1 MPKNDEIT
9 TKFKVDISDLKSGI
23 SEANQQIKLANAEF
37 KAATAGMDDWA
48 KSADGIRAKLS
59 QLESVLS
66 AQKSKLE
73 AYNTEL
79 ERQKDAYDENG
90 KRAAELRAK
99 LEDLTKNGVSK
110 TSDEYKKY
118 ESALAA
124 CEAEQEK
131 NKKAVDRLS
140 ITVLDQQA
148 AVGKTQ
154 AEIGKYNGA
163 LDELEKESGEAEK
176 SADELGDSLD
186 EAGDSA
192 EEAGK
197 DAEKSG
203 EGWNKLGDIISSV
216 AKLAVE
222 ALAAATAAVV
232 SFAKESVNVGSA
244 FDASMS
250 QVAAVSGAAEEEFDA
265 LREKALE
272 MGSKTKF
279 SASEAADAMNYMAMA
294 GWKTEDMI
302 SGIEGIMNLAAASG
316 ESLGATSDIVTDALT
331 AFGLT
336 AEDSAHFAD
345 ILAAASSNANTNVSM
360 MGETFKYAAP
370 IAGALGFSAEDTAEA
385 IGLMANAGIKASMA
399 GTSLRTI
406 MTALSGEVS
415 FTGSQIGQVDIAT
428 KNADG
433 SMRELTDILADC
445 REVFSGLT
453 ESEAA
458 FAAESVFGKN
468 AMSGFLA
475 LMNAA
480 PSDVEKL
487 QKAIANCSA
496 ETEEYSGA
504 AEQMAKVMQ
513 DNLAGDITI
522 FKSALE
528 GAQITLSDVLTPALR
543 EFVQFG
549 TESVASLADAFKEG
563 GLSGAMDALGGILSE
578 GLAMVIESLPEFID
592 AGMQLLEA
600 LGEGLVDN
608 LPVIT
613 KAALDVVLMLS
624 EKLIEA
630 TPELITVGVEI
641 LLALI
646 DGFTQAIPTLAEKV
660 VEVVPTVVTA
670 LVGAIPDLLKGA
682 IEFFLAI
689 VQAIPEII
697 PALIEALPEIITAIS
712 EALVEGI
719 PMLIEGSIQLLMA
732 IIDAI
737 PVIVTALTENLPQ
750 IIEAIVTTLVDNI
763 PVLLEGAVT
772 LFMALVEAIPVIVEE
787 LIKALPQI
795 VDALMEFLTGPALDL
810 FTELWEGIK
819 AVFKNL
825 GQWFSIKF
833 KNAWEGI
840 QAAWSAVG
848 QWFADLWES
857 IKEIF
862 SGIGD
867 WFGEK
872 FDAAWQTIKGAWS
885 GVELWFSD
893 LWEGIKEIFSGVGD
907 WFGETFE
914 KVGSAIKA
922 PLNAVIRAM
931 NTVIDGLN
939 TISIDVPDWVPLLG
953 GKTFGFNLS
962 KIPELAQGGV
972 LGRGQT
978 GFLEGNGAE
987 AVVPLDQNKFWIREV
1002 VEEMLG
1008 QMKAAEAAGEI
1019 TSIGGS
1025 RDYNFTQIINAPQ
1038 APSRIE
1044 IYRQTRNLL
1053 SYARATAAGGV

>member
-48 KSADGIRAKLS
+48 KSADGIRAKLG

-90 KRAAELRAK
+90 KRAAELRAT

-118 ESALAA
+118 ENALAA

-154 AEIGKYNGA
+154 AEIGRYNTS
-163 LDELEKESGEAEK
+163 LDTLEKESGEADK
-176 SADELGDSLD
+176 STQELDKAVD
-186 EAGDSA
+186 DAGKTA
-192 EEAGK
+192 EEAGGK
-197 DAEKSG
+197 FDG
-203 EGWNKLGDIISSV
+203 LGKKIAAGV
-216 AKLAVE
+216 AAGMAALGALAVE
-222 ALAAATAAVV
+222 TG
-232 SFAKESVNVGSA
+232 KKIWQ
-244 FDASMS
+244 MS
-250 QVAAVSGAAEEEFDA
+250 NEV
-265 LREKALE
+265 
-272 MGSKTKF
+272 
-279 SASEAADAMNYMAMA
+279 
-294 GWKTEDMI
+294 
-302 SGIEGIMNLAAASG
+302 
-316 ESLGATSDIVTDALT
+316 
-331 AFGLT
+331 
-336 AEDSAHFAD
+336 
-345 ILAAASSNANTNVSM
+345 
-360 MGETFKYAAP
+360 
-370 IAGALGFSAEDTAEA
+370 AEA
-385 IGLMANAGIKASMA
+385 GDRIDKQSQKVGLSYESYQKWDYAMQLA
-399 GTSLRTI
+399 GTSMSNCTTGLKTLTNTFDDALQGSDGAITKFDRLGISLDDLKGKSREDIFGTVVEALQNVADDTERAALANDMFGKSGQDLLPLLNQSSVETRALLQEAEDYGMVMSDDAVKASAEFEDSLTRLKGTMGGI
-406 MTALSGEVS
+406 KNSMTGDILPSLTTLLDGFTDLAAGVDGGGEKIKDGVSGILESVETMIPQIVS
-415 FTGSQIGQVDIAT
+415 FVTRIAE
-428 KNADG
+428 AV
-433 SMRELTDILADC
+433 L
-445 REVFSGLT
+445 
-453 ESEAA
+453 EAA
-458 FAAESVFGKN
+458 PEIIKG
-468 AMSGFLA
+468 LA
-475 LMNAA
+475 TGIT
-480 PSDVEKL
+480 E
-487 QKAIANCSA
+487 AIP
-496 ETEEYSGA
+496 
-504 AEQMAKVMQ
+504 
-513 DNLAGDITI
+513 
-522 FKSALE
+522 
-528 GAQITLSDVLTPALR
+528 QILPALTSAITSIA
-543 EFVQFG
+543 EMLV
-549 TESVASLADAFKEG
+549 ELA
-563 GLSGAMDALGGILSE
+563 
-578 GLAMVIESLPEFID
+578 
-592 AGMQLLEA
+592 
-600 LGEGLVDN
+600 
-608 LPVIT
+608 
-613 KAALDVVLMLS
+613 
-624 EKLIEA
+624 
-630 TPELITVGVEI
+630 PELITVGVEI

-810 FTELWEGIK
+810 FVELWEGIK

-857 IKEIF
+857 IKEVF

-885 GVELWFSD
+885 GVERWFSD

-953 GKTFGFNLS
+953 GKTFGFNLG

-1002 VEEMLG
+1002 VEEMIG